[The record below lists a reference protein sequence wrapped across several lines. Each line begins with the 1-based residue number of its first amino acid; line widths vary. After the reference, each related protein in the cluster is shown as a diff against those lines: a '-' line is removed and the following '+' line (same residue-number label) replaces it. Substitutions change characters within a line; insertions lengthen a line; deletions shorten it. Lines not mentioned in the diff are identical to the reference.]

1 MLINEMNL
9 LKIINFLSNM
19 ANILNSRKDGLAL
32 FDNGVTINYALTKWK
47 NAKKGVTRNGNTFIV
62 PETRY
67 DSATGTSSR
76 LVDIG
81 SVTTIGTPNITII
94 NSSTNESWDA
104 ANGSEESQKHDLTE
118 AASMGLRE
126 LNKFINDHNFAY
138 ILTKTGRFGT
148 DYITPNEA
156 SFAEWKKDEVKE
168 LKFIDKVKLLF
179 KKTEKPEMDVISFF
193 ANIKATSKNS
203 FNGYVNRVEKYLTAI
218 HNAKIIGQDALVE
231 KLSREMIANKYES
244 FLAAEGYYHVVTE
257 QQVADFVK
265 KSERGISLDYMKNF
279 IRPIPANVVNKIAEA
294 DKLEVFDN
302 YVIMHYDPKG
312 KARQDTANE
321 EAKKRDPI
329 VFGVIAG
336 STKLYYITDWI
347 DEYCDL
353 TLEKF
358 VDTLKITKDDLIEDE
373 EKKAEVL
380 KEKKAAEKETKK
392 VEKKEVK
399 KTTKK
404 TAAKKEEKPKSKKV
418 DEAVKKDVVKQTKK
432 KK

>member
-1 MLINEMNL
+1 
-9 LKIINFLSNM
+9 M
-19 ANILNSRKDGLAL
+19 ADILNRNRDGLAL
-32 FDNGVTINYALTKWK
+32 FDNGVQINYALTKWK
-47 NAKKGVTRNGNTFIV
+47 NAKKGVTKNGNAFIMPQTV
-62 PETRY
+62 Y
-67 DSATGTSSR
+67 DSTTGTSSR
-76 LVDIG
+76 VVDLG
-81 SVTTIGTPNITII
+81 GVTTIGSPNITIV
-94 NSSTNESWDA
+94 NSNTNEAWDED
-104 ANGSEESQKHDLTE
+104 GQKHELSE
-118 AASMGLRE
+118 VASMELRE
-126 LNKFINDHNFAY
+126 LNKFINDHNFTY
-138 ILTKTGRFGT
+138 LLTKTGRYGNDFSLAS
-148 DYITPNEA
+148 NELSVTWNSA
-156 SFAEWKKDEVKE
+156 DTEKKLSF
-168 LKFIDKVKLLF
+168 LGKVKLLF
-179 KKTEKPEMDVISFF
+179 KKTEKPKMDVVSFF
-193 ANIKATSKNS
+193 TNIKATSKNS
-203 FNGYVNRVEKYLTAI
+203 LNGYVNRVEKYLVAI
-218 HNAKIIGQDALVE
+218 HNAKIVGQDALAE
-231 KLSREMIANKYES
+231 KLSREMLANKYES
-244 FLAAEGYYHVVTE
+244 FLAAEGYYYVVTE
-257 QQVADFVK
+257 KQVVDFVN

-279 IRPIPANVVNKIAEA
+279 IRPIPDEVVAKIAEA

-312 KARQDTANE
+312 KNKQDTAKE

-358 VDTLKITKDDLIEDE
+358 VDTLKITKDDLVEDE

>member
-1 MLINEMNL
+1 
-9 LKIINFLSNM
+9 
-19 ANILNSRKDGLAL
+19 
-32 FDNGVTINYALTKWK
+32 
-47 NAKKGVTRNGNTFIV
+47 
-62 PETRY
+62 
-67 DSATGTSSR
+67 
-76 LVDIG
+76 
-81 SVTTIGTPNITII
+81 
-94 NSSTNESWDA
+94 
-104 ANGSEESQKHDLTE
+104 
-118 AASMGLRE
+118 
-126 LNKFINDHNFAY
+126 
-138 ILTKTGRFGT
+138 
-148 DYITPNEA
+148 
-156 SFAEWKKDEVKE
+156 
-168 LKFIDKVKLLF
+168 
-179 KKTEKPEMDVISFF
+179 
-193 ANIKATSKNS
+193 
-203 FNGYVNRVEKYLTAI
+203 
-218 HNAKIIGQDALVE
+218 
-231 KLSREMIANKYES
+231 
-244 FLAAEGYYHVVTE
+244 
-257 QQVADFVK
+257 
-265 KSERGISLDYMKNF
+265 LDYMKNF
-279 IRPIPANVVNKIAEA
+279 IRPIPDEVVAKIAEA

-312 KARQDTANE
+312 KNKQDTAKE

-418 DEAVKKDVVKQTKK
+418 DEVVKKDVVKQTKK